1 MTFCPFSQYKDLF
14 GAANTG
20 VHSYRV
26 ADSPMIDYVMTIIG
40 AIILAYITRIPLVLT
55 TIGLFILGL
64 VLHLLFGVETSS
76 LKYLGL
82 TCK

>member
-1 MTFCPFSQYKDLF
+1 MTFCPFSQYKNFF
-14 GAANTG
+14 GEPNTG
-20 VHSYRV
+20 VHRYRI
-26 ADSPMIDYVMTIIG
+26 ADSPMIDYVLTIIG
-40 AIILAYITRIPLVLT
+40 AIIIAYTTRVPLVLT

-64 VLHLLFGVETSS
+64 ILHLLFGVETTS